1 MIKPSMNIIYRV
13 HMPGDTMTDD
23 GLLHTAELLRTAL
36 PYVDIRS
43 RLALELLVKIYD
55 LLICIQNFRN
65 NDISACGYEN
75 KEADIESLLSNI
87 RPVCNESERVFV
99 DKMLQVFQARRIF
112 EMYNAYMEAMNL
124 MNDSEGLGEGSEGS
138 GGNDEIYEN
147 GESGHSENDSG
158 PNDISSF
165 LEELKAM
172 MSPEQAQTYENLR
185 MLFASDTYD
194 DSNNH
199 NESRE

>member
-1 MIKPSMNIIYRV
+1 
-13 HMPGDTMTDD
+13 
-23 GLLHTAELLRTAL
+23 
-36 PYVDIRS
+36 
-43 RLALELLVKIYD
+43 
-55 LLICIQNFRN
+55 
-65 NDISACGYEN
+65 
-75 KEADIESLLSNI
+75 
-87 RPVCNESERVFV
+87 
-99 DKMLQVFQARRIF
+99 
-112 EMYNAYMEAMNL
+112 MYNAYMEAMNL

-158 PNDISSF
+158 PNDVSSF